1 MKPVKL
7 VLKFAIL
14 ALSLVALHTMQT
26 TSAEAAPLC
35 RPFAVLCSTSV
46 TGDIAGHCG
55 FRRGED
61 CNTCYGDD
69 GSTLSGGCPR
79 FE

>member
-26 TSAEAAPLC
+26 TSAQAAPLC
-35 RPFAVLCSTSV
+35 RPFAVLCSTG
-46 TGDIAGHCG
+46 TEAGHCG
-55 FRRGED
+55 FRPDED
-61 CNTCYGDD
+61 CSTCYGND

>member
-14 ALSLVALHTMQT
+14 TLSLAALHTMQP

-35 RPFAVLCSTSV
+35 RPFAVLCSTGTS
-46 TGDIAGHCG
+46 AGHCG
-55 FRRGED
+55 FQRFED

-69 GSTLSGGCPR
+69 GSTLSGNCPH

>member
-7 VLKFAIL
+7 VMKFAIL
-14 ALSLVALHTMQT
+14 ALSLAALHTIQAT
-26 TSAEAAPLC
+26 PAEAAPVC
-35 RPFAVLCSTSV
+35 RPFAVLCSTGTS
-46 TGDIAGHCG
+46 AGHCG
-55 FRRGED
+55 FQRFED